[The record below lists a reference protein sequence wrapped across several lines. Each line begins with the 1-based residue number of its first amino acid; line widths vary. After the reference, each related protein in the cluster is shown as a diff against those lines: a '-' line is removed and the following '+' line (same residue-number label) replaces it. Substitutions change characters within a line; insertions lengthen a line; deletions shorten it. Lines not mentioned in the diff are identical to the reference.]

1 MDRRFEELF
10 RKVGSSA
17 NFTRTANDRKVR
29 ASRGKWKMH
38 KPVNLGRLYFQRQLN
53 VQGYQCSA
61 DLRYVLFK
69 HNVKPVSNERMIL
82 VILVKMIALNGEKEK
97 VYDSIEI
104 LTLKLYCIRIAKSAP
119 LLFLFHSI

>member
-1 MDRRFEELF
+1 
-10 RKVGSSA
+10 
-17 NFTRTANDRKVR
+17 
-29 ASRGKWKMH
+29 MH

-97 VYDSIEI
+97 IYDSIEI
-104 LTLKLYCIRIAKSAP
+104 LTLKLYCIKIAKSSFILIP
-119 LLFLFHSI
+119 FYLIIYICITEI

>member
-97 VYDSIEI
+97 IYEI